1 MLKKEYIKLK
11 ENGDKETHLCV
22 EMDYSLGGTNWYNHT
37 PIPRG
42 YYLYVTPCT
51 LEDRG
56 TYQTVSQVLG
66 KGLKILLKQVARR
79 SKKAEDTAI
88 QIAQERKAELI
99 AAVCK
104 EYGYEVEE

>member
-22 EMDYSLGGTNWYNHT
+22 SMDYDLGGMNYFNYQEVR
-37 PIPRG
+37 RG

-56 TYQTVSQVLG
+56 GYQTVSQVLG
-66 KGLKILLKQVARR
+66 KGLKILLKQVARQ

-88 QIAQERKAELI
+88 QLAQERKAELI

>member
-1 MLKKEYIKLK
+1 MLEKEYIKLK

-22 EMDYSLGGTNWYNHT
+22 EMDYNLGGTNWYSHT

-42 YYLYVTPCT
+42 YYLYATPCT

-56 TYQTVSQVLG
+56 DYQTVSQVLG

-104 EYGYEVEE
+104 KYGYEVEE

>member
-22 EMDYSLGGTNWYNHT
+22 EMDYNLGGMNYFNYQEV
-37 PIPRG
+37 PRG
-42 YYLYVTPCT
+42 YYLYVVPCT

>member
-22 EMDYSLGGTNWYNHT
+22 SMDYDLGGMNYFNYQEV
-37 PIPRG
+37 PRG
-42 YYLYVTPCT
+42 YYLYATPCK
-51 LEDRG
+51 LSDRNG
-56 TYQTVSQVLG
+56 YSAVETCLG

>member
-1 MLKKEYIKLK
+1 M
-11 ENGDKETHLCV
+11 
-22 EMDYSLGGTNWYNHT
+22 
-37 PIPRG
+37 
-42 YYLYVTPCT
+42 
-51 LEDRG
+51 
-56 TYQTVSQVLG
+56 G

-88 QIAQERKAELI
+88 QLAQERKAELI